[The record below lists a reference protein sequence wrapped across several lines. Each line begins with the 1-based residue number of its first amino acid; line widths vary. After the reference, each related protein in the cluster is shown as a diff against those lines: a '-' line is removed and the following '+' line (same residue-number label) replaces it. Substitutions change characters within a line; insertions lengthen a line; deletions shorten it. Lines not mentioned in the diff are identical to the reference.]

1 MKSGLIVS
9 KIIFR
14 GPNVAPVE
22 VGLRQ
27 GLNVIEGAA
36 ETGKSFL
43 LEAIDF
49 MLGGGS
55 ALRDIPERIPY
66 DTLLLQGAFS
76 GNGVAFTV
84 QRSTQC
90 GRYLWREGH
99 HDVLDA
105 EKDER
110 LGETH
115 NPDRDDNLSNWL
127 LKLLGL
133 VGHHLRVKTNEVKA
147 LCLNNTPSQRCG
159 FELVSETV
167 FEDG

>member
-76 GNGVAFTV
+76 GDGVAFTV
-84 QRSTQC
+84 
-90 GRYLWREGH
+90 
-99 HDVLDA
+99 
-105 EKDER
+105 
-110 LGETH
+110 
-115 NPDRDDNLSNWL
+115 
-127 LKLLGL
+127 
-133 VGHHLRVKTNEVKA
+133 
-147 LCLNNTPSQRCG
+147 
-159 FELVSETV
+159 
-167 FEDG
+167 